1 MMQCLFRSTCILLV
15 VSLLGG
21 CKIDLYSGL
30 PEDEANRMLALLML
44 RHIDAEK
51 HVLKGDTVTIRV
63 EKSQFVNAV
72 ELLRQ
77 NGLPR
82 KSSVTV
88 QELFP
93 SGQLVTSPA
102 QEQAKIIFLK
112 EQELGGML
120 RSMDGVIDAQVSIAE
135 SLGSNRYD
143 PPTRSA
149 SVFVKYSPDRNL
161 ESRETDIRS
170 LIMKAVPNLP
180 ADNITVVMQR
190 ADYRYLVAS
199 PSTPSTPSTLSTSS
213 GDAAT
218 HAAPTGRHR
227 LWLAAPLCALALAV
241 AAAAALAWR
250 RRRKRA

>member
-1 MMQCLFRSTCILLV
+1 MTQRLSRTACILLAA
-15 VSLLGG
+15 LLLCG

-30 PEDEANRMLALLML
+30 PEGEANRMLALLML

-51 HVLKGDTVTIRV
+51 KVLKGDAVTIRV
-63 EKSQFVNAV
+63 EKAQFVNAV

-82 KSSVTV
+82 QSPVTV

-112 EQELGGML
+112 EQELGSML

-135 SLGSNRYD
+135 SPGANRYD

-149 SVFVKYSPDRNL
+149 SVFIKYSPDRNL
-161 ESRETDIRS
+161 ESRETHIRS
-170 LIMKAVPNLP
+170 LIMKGVPNLQ
-180 ADNITVVMQR
+180 ADNIMVIMQR
-190 ADYRYLVAS
+190 ADYRYL
-199 PSTPSTPSTLSTSS
+199 PGTSNRPS
-213 GDAAT
+213 GDTAAHT
-218 HAAPTGRHR
+218 SAPGHR
-227 LWLAAPLCALALAV
+227 LWLAVPLSALAIAV
-241 AAAAALAWR
+241 TAAATFALR

>member
-1 MMQCLFRSTCILLV
+1 MIRCLSRPACILLV
-15 VSLLGG
+15 ASFLGG
-21 CKIDLYSGL
+21 CKVDLYSGL
-30 PEDEANRMLALLML
+30 PEGEANRMLALLML

-51 HVLKGDTVTIRV
+51 KTLKGDTVTIRV
-63 EKSQFVNAV
+63 EKAQFVNAV

-82 KSSVTV
+82 KSAVTV

-112 EQELGGML
+112 EQELGTML

-135 SLGSNRYD
+135 SAGPNRYD

-170 LIMKAVPNLP
+170 LIMKGVPNLQ

-190 ADYRYLVAS
+190 ADYRYLLAS
-199 PSTPSTPSTLSTSS
+199 PSRPS
-213 GDAAT
+213 GDAAA
-218 HAAPTGRHR
+218 HAPAVRHR
-227 LWLAAPLCALALAV
+227 LWLVAPLFAVALALVAT
-241 AAAAALAWR
+241 AAAMFALR

>member
-1 MMQCLFRSTCILLV
+1 MMRRLSRSACILLA
-15 VSLLGG
+15 VSVLAG
-21 CKIDLYSGL
+21 CKVDLYSDL
-30 PEDEANRMLALLML
+30 PEGEANRMLALLML
-44 RHIDAEK
+44 RNIEAEK
-51 HVLKGDTVTIRV
+51 KVLKGDTVTIRV
-63 EKSQFVNAV
+63 EKAQFVNAV

-82 KSSVTV
+82 KSPVTV

-112 EQELGGML
+112 EQELGSML

-135 SLGSNRYD
+135 SPGPNRYD

-170 LIMKAVPNLP
+170 LIMKGVPNLQ

-190 ADYRYLVAS
+190 ADYRYLPAS
-199 PSTPSTPSTLSTSS
+199 PTKQSE
-213 GDAAT
+213 DATA
-218 HAAPTGRHR
+218 HAPAGRNR
-227 LWLAAPLCALALAV
+227 LWLAVPLFALALVVTAAV
-241 AAAAALAWR
+241 ILTLR